1 MVLPRGVVV
10 GEVIEE
16 VVRGGRTAAREE
28 GEQMAAAGPGQK
40 NPENRS
46 ERIINKIGSRP
57 DLVGADKNTQA
68 VR

>member
-1 MVLPRGVVV
+1 M
-10 GEVIEE
+10 EE
-16 VVRGGRTAAREE
+16 TEDGGDGRWRRRKMEEAEDGGEE

-40 NPENRS
+40 NPESQS